1 MRLRRSRE
9 LTGVGRRTKPV
20 VVGAAAIVAGGGGRR
35 STGIPR
41 GGRAPE
47 LAADCGHGRRVEPS
61 GWWWW
66 WRSVVNGD
74 RNGWGG
80 VLIG

>member
-1 MRLRRSRE
+1 M
-9 LTGVGRRTKPV
+9 

-61 GWWWW
+61 GWWWCA
-66 WRSVVNGD
+66 RRTRPGSG
-74 RNGWGG
+74 
-80 VLIG
+80 